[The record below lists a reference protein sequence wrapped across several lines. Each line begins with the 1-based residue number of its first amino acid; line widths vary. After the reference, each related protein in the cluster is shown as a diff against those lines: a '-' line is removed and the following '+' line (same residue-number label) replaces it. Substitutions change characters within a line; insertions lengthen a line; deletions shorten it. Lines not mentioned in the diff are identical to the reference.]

1 MPNVVVKSRESFEA
15 ALRHFKKNKVKRRA
29 SFPRSARENITI
41 NQRSE
46 EEESTGC
53 SKAGVETDAQGGTK
67 TMSLQEQISAALKD
81 AMRARD
87 EVKMATLRLVLTA
100 VKNREKEARSLLEDQ
115 EVISVITSQMKQ
127 RLESIEQY
135 RKGGR
140 EDLAQTEENEL
151 QILQGYMP
159 EQVSEEEISNT
170 LDEIIAEV
178 GAVSM
183 KDMGKVMKAAMAKL
197 AGKADGRAINAMVK
211 AKLSG

>member
-1 MPNVVVKSRESFEA
+1 MSKGGHPFRGPQEKTLRE
-15 ALRHFKKNKVKRRA
+15 
-29 SFPRSARENITI
+29 T
-41 NQRSE
+41 QCSE
-46 EEESTGC
+46 EKESTGC
-53 SKAGVETDAQGGTK
+53 SKAGAEADAQVGTK

-100 VKNREKEARSLLEDQ
+100 IKKREKEARSLLEDQ
-115 EVISVITSQMKQ
+115 EVISVITSQIKQ
-127 RLESIEQY
+127 RRESIEQY
-135 RKGGR
+135 RKAGR
-140 EDLAQTEENEL
+140 EDLAQTEESEL

-197 AGKADGRAINAMVK
+197 AGKADGQAVNAMVK

>member
-1 MPNVVVKSRESFEA
+1 
-15 ALRHFKKNKVKRRA
+15 
-29 SFPRSARENITI
+29 
-41 NQRSE
+41 
-46 EEESTGC
+46 
-53 SKAGVETDAQGGTK
+53 
-67 TMSLQEQISAALKD
+67 MSLQEQISAALKD

-87 EVKMATLRLVLTA
+87 EVRMTTLRLVLTA
-100 VKNREKEARSLLEDQ
+100 IKKREKEARSLLEDQ
-115 EVISVITSQMKQ
+115 EVISVITSQIKQ
-127 RLESIEQY
+127 RRESIEQY
-135 RKGGR
+135 REAGR

-159 EQVSEEEISNT
+159 EQASEEEISNT

-197 AGKADGRAINAMVK
+197 AGKAEGGAINAMVK

>member
-1 MPNVVVKSRESFEA
+1 
-15 ALRHFKKNKVKRRA
+15 
-29 SFPRSARENITI
+29 
-41 NQRSE
+41 
-46 EEESTGC
+46 
-53 SKAGVETDAQGGTK
+53 
-67 TMSLQEQISAALKD
+67 MSLQEQISAALKD

-100 VKNREKEARSLLEDQ
+100 IKKREKEARSLLEDQ
-115 EVISVITSQMKQ
+115 EVISVITTQIKQ
-127 RLESIEQY
+127 RRESIEQY
-135 RKGGR
+135 RQAGR
-140 EDLAQTEENEL
+140 EDLAQREESEL

-197 AGKADGRAINAMVK
+197 AGKAEGGAINAMVK
-211 AKLSG
+211 EKLSS

>member
-1 MPNVVVKSRESFEA
+1 
-15 ALRHFKKNKVKRRA
+15 
-29 SFPRSARENITI
+29 
-41 NQRSE
+41 
-46 EEESTGC
+46 
-53 SKAGVETDAQGGTK
+53 
-67 TMSLQEQISAALKD
+67 MSLQEQISAALKD

-100 VKNREKEARSLLEDQ
+100 IKEREKEARSLLEDQ
-115 EVISVITSQMKQ
+115 EVISVITSQIKQ
-127 RLESIEQY
+127 RRESIEQY
-135 RKGGR
+135 RKADR
-140 EDLAQTEENEL
+140 EDLAQTEESEL

-197 AGKADGRAINAMVK
+197 AGKADGQAINAMVK
-211 AKLSG
+211 TKLSG

>member
-1 MPNVVVKSRESFEA
+1 
-15 ALRHFKKNKVKRRA
+15 
-29 SFPRSARENITI
+29 
-41 NQRSE
+41 
-46 EEESTGC
+46 
-53 SKAGVETDAQGGTK
+53 
-67 TMSLQEQISAALKD
+67 MSLQEEISAALKD

-87 EVKMATLRLVLTA
+87 EVKMTTLRLVLTA
-100 VKNREKEARSLLEDQ
+100 IKKREKEARSLLEDQ
-115 EVISVITSQMKQ
+115 EVISVITSQIKQ
-127 RLESIEQY
+127 RRESIEQY
-135 RKGGR
+135 RKAGR

-159 EQVSEEEISNT
+159 EQVSEEEISNV

-197 AGKADGRAINAMVK
+197 AGKAEGGAINAMVK

>member
-1 MPNVVVKSRESFEA
+1 
-15 ALRHFKKNKVKRRA
+15 
-29 SFPRSARENITI
+29 
-41 NQRSE
+41 
-46 EEESTGC
+46 
-53 SKAGVETDAQGGTK
+53 
-67 TMSLQEQISAALKD
+67 MSLQEQISAALKD

-87 EVKMATLRLVLTA
+87 EAKLTTLRLVLTA
-100 VKNREKEARSLLEDQ
+100 IKKREKEARSLLEDQ
-115 EVISVITSQMKQ
+115 EVISVITSQIKQ
-127 RLESIEQY
+127 RRESIEQY
-135 RKGGR
+135 RKAGR

-197 AGKADGRAINAMVK
+197 AGKAEGGAINAMVK

>member
-1 MPNVVVKSRESFEA
+1 
-15 ALRHFKKNKVKRRA
+15 
-29 SFPRSARENITI
+29 
-41 NQRSE
+41 
-46 EEESTGC
+46 
-53 SKAGVETDAQGGTK
+53 
-67 TMSLQEQISAALKD
+67 MSLQEQISAALKD

-100 VKNREKEARSLLEDQ
+100 IKNREKEARSLLEDQ
-115 EVISVITSQMKQ
+115 EVISVITTQIKQ
-127 RLESIEQY
+127 RRESIEQY
-135 RKGGR
+135 RQADR
-140 EDLAQTEENEL
+140 EDLAQREENEL

-197 AGKADGRAINAMVK
+197 AGKAEGGAINAMVK
-211 AKLSG
+211 EKLSS

>member
-1 MPNVVVKSRESFEA
+1 
-15 ALRHFKKNKVKRRA
+15 
-29 SFPRSARENITI
+29 
-41 NQRSE
+41 
-46 EEESTGC
+46 
-53 SKAGVETDAQGGTK
+53 
-67 TMSLQEQISAALKD
+67 MSLQEQISAALKD

-87 EVKMATLRLVLTA
+87 EAKMTTLRLVLTA
-100 VKNREKEARSLLEDQ
+100 IKKREKEARSLLEDQ
-115 EVISVITSQMKQ
+115 EVISVITSQIKQ
-127 RLESIEQY
+127 RRESIEQY
-135 RKGGR
+135 LKAGR

-197 AGKADGRAINAMVK
+197 AGKAEGGAINAMVK

>member
-1 MPNVVVKSRESFEA
+1 
-15 ALRHFKKNKVKRRA
+15 
-29 SFPRSARENITI
+29 
-41 NQRSE
+41 
-46 EEESTGC
+46 
-53 SKAGVETDAQGGTK
+53 
-67 TMSLQEQISAALKD
+67 MSLQEQISAALKD

-87 EVKMATLRLVLTA
+87 EVKMTTLRLVLTA
-100 VKNREKEARSLLEDQ
+100 IKKREKEARSLLEDQ
-115 EVISVITSQMKQ
+115 EVISVITSQIKQ
-127 RLESIEQY
+127 RRESIEQY
-135 RKGGR
+135 RKAGR
-140 EDLAQTEENEL
+140 EDLAQTEESEL

-197 AGKADGRAINAMVK
+197 AGKAEGGAINAMVK

>member
-1 MPNVVVKSRESFEA
+1 
-15 ALRHFKKNKVKRRA
+15 
-29 SFPRSARENITI
+29 
-41 NQRSE
+41 
-46 EEESTGC
+46 
-53 SKAGVETDAQGGTK
+53 
-67 TMSLQEQISAALKD
+67 MSLQEQISAALKD

-100 VKNREKEARSLLEDQ
+100 IKTREKEARSLLEDQ
-115 EVISVITSQMKQ
+115 EVISVITSQIKQ
-127 RLESIEQY
+127 RRESIEQY
-135 RKGGR
+135 RKAGR
-140 EDLAQTEENEL
+140 EDLAETEEKEL

-183 KDMGKVMKAAMAKL
+183 KDMGKVMKAAMAEL
-197 AGKADGRAINAMVK
+197 AGKADGQAINAMVK

>member
-1 MPNVVVKSRESFEA
+1 
-15 ALRHFKKNKVKRRA
+15 
-29 SFPRSARENITI
+29 
-41 NQRSE
+41 
-46 EEESTGC
+46 
-53 SKAGVETDAQGGTK
+53 
-67 TMSLQEQISAALKD
+67 MSLQEQISAALKD

-100 VKNREKEARSLLEDQ
+100 IKKREKEARSLLEDQ
-115 EVISVITSQMKQ
+115 EVISVITSQIKQ
-127 RLESIEQY
+127 RRESIEQY
-135 RKGGR
+135 RKAGR

-159 EQVSEEEISNT
+159 EQASEEEISNT

-197 AGKADGRAINAMVK
+197 AGKAEGGAINAMVK

>member
-1 MPNVVVKSRESFEA
+1 
-15 ALRHFKKNKVKRRA
+15 
-29 SFPRSARENITI
+29 
-41 NQRSE
+41 
-46 EEESTGC
+46 
-53 SKAGVETDAQGGTK
+53 
-67 TMSLQEQISAALKD
+67 MSLQEQISAALKD

-100 VKNREKEARSLLEDQ
+100 IKNREKEARSLLEDQ
-115 EVISVITSQMKQ
+115 EVISVITTQIKQ
-127 RLESIEQY
+127 RRESIEQY
-135 RKGGR
+135 RQAGR
-140 EDLAQTEENEL
+140 KDLAQREESEL

-197 AGKADGRAINAMVK
+197 AGKAEGGAINAMVK
-211 AKLSG
+211 EKLSS

>member
-1 MPNVVVKSRESFEA
+1 
-15 ALRHFKKNKVKRRA
+15 
-29 SFPRSARENITI
+29 
-41 NQRSE
+41 
-46 EEESTGC
+46 
-53 SKAGVETDAQGGTK
+53 
-67 TMSLQEQISAALKD
+67 MSLQEQISAALKD

-100 VKNREKEARSLLEDQ
+100 IKKREKEARSLLEDQ
-115 EVISVITSQMKQ
+115 EVISVITTQIKQ
-127 RLESIEQY
+127 RRESIEQY
-135 RKGGR
+135 RQAGR

-178 GAVSM
+178 GAASM

-197 AGKADGRAINAMVK
+197 AGKAEGGAINAMVK
-211 AKLSG
+211 EKLSS

>member
-1 MPNVVVKSRESFEA
+1 
-15 ALRHFKKNKVKRRA
+15 
-29 SFPRSARENITI
+29 
-41 NQRSE
+41 
-46 EEESTGC
+46 
-53 SKAGVETDAQGGTK
+53 
-67 TMSLQEQISAALKD
+67 MSLQEQISAALKD

-100 VKNREKEARSLLEDQ
+100 IKNREKEARSLLEDQ
-115 EVISVITSQMKQ
+115 EVISVITIQIKQ
-127 RLESIEQY
+127 RRESIEQY
-135 RKGGR
+135 RQAGR
-140 EDLAQTEENEL
+140 EDLAQREESEL

-197 AGKADGRAINAMVK
+197 AGKAEGGAINAMVK
-211 AKLSG
+211 EKLSS

>member
-1 MPNVVVKSRESFEA
+1 
-15 ALRHFKKNKVKRRA
+15 
-29 SFPRSARENITI
+29 
-41 NQRSE
+41 
-46 EEESTGC
+46 
-53 SKAGVETDAQGGTK
+53 
-67 TMSLQEQISAALKD
+67 MSLQEQISAALKD

-100 VKNREKEARSLLEDQ
+100 IKKREKEARSLLEDQ
-115 EVISVITSQMKQ
+115 EVISVITTQIKQ
-127 RLESIEQY
+127 RRESIEQY
-135 RKGGR
+135 RKAGR

-197 AGKADGRAINAMVK
+197 AGKAEGGAINAMVK